1 MMMRGNRGW
10 IGGAYQQGVM
20 ESALESLGYETSG
33 SRLRALEA
41 RVADLNKQEKASAD
55 LVELATLK
63 LNRGQPVS
71 RKEAAAFLDRCGRSL
86 ARLEN
91 AGGIV
96 RCSAKCAPLRYAASD
111 ILRLA
116 SAPRRER

>member
-1 MMMRGNRGW
+1 MRLGNRVDC
-10 IGGAYQQGVM
+10 GGAYQQGVM

-33 SRLRALEA
+33 SRLRKLEA
-41 RVADLNKQEKASAD
+41 RAEDLSKQEKANAD
-55 LVELATLK
+55 LVELAALK

-71 RKEAAAFLDRCGRSL
+71 RKEAAAFLGWSTKAL
-86 ARLEN
+86 QRLE
-91 AGGIV
+91 ARGVIK
-96 RCSAKCAPLRYAASD
+96 RCSPKGAPLRYAASD